1 MSADRRVY
9 PRAKLKW
16 PVKMKTDDGVMEGV
30 TLNITPDGCFI
41 GCRKPLRLNVV
52 FDLAIQVPKSK
63 AVLKAQADVVWSNIY
78 GPDDEI
84 SPRGMGVRFIRM
96 PSEARKLIAQAS
108 LEHFKSANL
117 EPELLQ
123 TLNTLV
129 IDLSDENQK
138 VPSSGR

>member
-1 MSADRRVY
+1 MSAEQRAY

-16 PVKMKTDDGVMEGV
+16 PVKIKTDDGVMEGV

-41 GCRKPLRLNVV
+41 GCRKPLKLNVV
-52 FDLAIQVPKSK
+52 FDMVIQVPKSK
-63 AVLKAQADVVWSNIY
+63 IVLKAQAEVVWSNIY

-84 SPRGMGVRFIRM
+84 SPRGMGVRFIKI
-96 PSEARKLIAQAS
+96 PSEARKFIAQAS
-108 LEHFKSANL
+108 LEHFKSADL

-129 IDLSDENQK
+129 IDLSEENKK

>member
-16 PVKMKTDDGVMEGV
+16 PVKMKTEDGVMEGV

-41 GCRKPLRLNVV
+41 SCRKPLKLNVV
-52 FDLAIQVPKSK
+52 FELAIQVPKSK
-63 AVLKAQADVVWSNIY
+63 SVLKAKAEVVWSNIY

-96 PSEARKLIAQAS
+96 PSEARKFIAQAS
-108 LEHFKSANL
+108 LEHFKSADL
-117 EPELLQ
+117 DAELLQ

-129 IDLSDENQK
+129 IDLSEENSK
-138 VPSSGR
+138 VPS

>member
-1 MSADRRVY
+1 MSAEQRAY

-16 PVKMKTDDGVMEGV
+16 PVKIKTDDGVMEGV

-41 GCRKPLRLNVV
+41 GCRKPLKLNVV

-63 AVLKAQADVVWSNIY
+63 IVLKAQAEVVWSNIY

-84 SPRGMGVRFIRM
+84 SPRGMGVRFIKI
-96 PSEARKLIAQAS
+96 PSEARKFIAQAS
-108 LEHFKSANL
+108 LEHFKSADL
-117 EPELLQ
+117 EPELLK

-129 IDLSDENQK
+129 IDLSEENKK

>member
-1 MSADRRVY
+1 MSVDQRAY

-16 PVKMKTDDGVMEGV
+16 PVKIKTDEGVMEGV

-52 FDLAIQVPKSK
+52 FDMAIQVPKSK
-63 AVLKAQADVVWSNIY
+63 IVLKAKAEVVWSNIY

-84 SPRGMGVRFIRM
+84 SPRGMGVRFIKI
-96 PSEARKLIAQAS
+96 PSEARKFIAQAS
-108 LEHFKSANL
+108 LEHFKSADL
-117 EPELLQ
+117 EPELMQ

-129 IDLSDENQK
+129 IDLSEENQK